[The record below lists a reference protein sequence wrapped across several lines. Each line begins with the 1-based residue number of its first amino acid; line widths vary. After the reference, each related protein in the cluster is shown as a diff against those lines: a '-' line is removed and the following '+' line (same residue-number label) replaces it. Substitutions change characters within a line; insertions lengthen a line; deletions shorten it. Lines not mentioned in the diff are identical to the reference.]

1 MGKEENEMRPLKKAQ
16 QQNLIISK
24 EYYTEHELMK
34 MLENKEIWYLD
45 DDINFRCD
53 CDILNI
59 RTQIFRINIEDLE
72 NAIKEI
78 KVVLNEYGYYENV
91 AVTKNGKVYHVE
103 L

>member
-1 MGKEENEMRPLKKAQ
+1 MKPLKKAQ

-24 EYYTEHELMK
+24 EHYTEHELMK
-34 MLENKEIWYLD
+34 MLENNEIWYLD
-45 DDINFRCD
+45 NDINFRCD
-53 CDILNI
+53 CDCDI
-59 RTQIFRINIEDLE
+59 RNQIFRIDIEDLE

-91 AVTKNGKVYHVE
+91 AVAKNGKVYHVE

>member
-53 CDILNI
+53 RSLLGFNDSAVEGFWDG
-59 RTQIFRINIEDLE
+59 RTYTKDLKSIVS
-72 NAIKEI
+72 NLGIDAFPLIPVGAKPS
-78 KVVLNEYGYYENV
+78 KAGD
-91 AVTKNGKVYHVE
+91 
-103 L
+103 

>member
-1 MGKEENEMRPLKKAQ
+1 
-16 QQNLIISK
+16 
-24 EYYTEHELMK
+24 MK
-34 MLENKEIWYLD
+34 MLDNKEIWYLD

-59 RTQIFRINIEDLE
+59 RNQIFRINIEDLE

>member
-1 MGKEENEMRPLKKAQ
+1 MRPLKKANQ
-16 QQNLIISK
+16 KNLIIAK

-34 MLENKEIWYLD
+34 MLENNEIWYLD
-45 DDINFRCD
+45 DDMNFRCD
-53 CDILNI
+53 CNILNI
-59 RTQIFRINIEDLE
+59 PNQIFRINIEDLE